1 MNRKKFYLILVLLQ
15 AVLGIFC
22 LDLSQGATNLF
33 LMDNIPKED
42 VSSAAAILPAPEA
55 PVGLAVADNIFRQRF
70 IDARNISQQRSRSSI

>member
-42 VSSAAAILPAPEA
+42 VSSAAAILAA
-55 PVGLAVADNIFRQRF
+55 LGIFFLVSAVLCYIRIRKMK
-70 IDARNISQQRSRSSI
+70 